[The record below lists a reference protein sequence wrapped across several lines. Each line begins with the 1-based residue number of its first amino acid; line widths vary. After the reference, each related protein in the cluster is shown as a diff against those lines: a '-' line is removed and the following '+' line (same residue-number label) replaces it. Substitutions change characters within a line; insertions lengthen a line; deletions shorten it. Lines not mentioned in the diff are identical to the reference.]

1 MIRKIGVIYQDAV
14 SRGFLEGLCA
24 RLGCQAELVEPPAA
38 IGTTR
43 DLPRKQARH
52 AWEYFRKQQVD
63 LVVRFTDA
71 DRERWQN
78 VRRSEAQRIPSEAG
92 SMWLCGVAVNCVEDW
107 LALDVNYAARWLQV
121 PADPLRNAQN
131 RVGAMKSALAATPTE
146 SSCERSR
153 KFVAEAPPDVF
164 RRWLAQDSLRTFYDD
179 CRAAASN
186 AGCETRNEHDEA
198 ET

>member
-1 MIRKIGVIYQDAV
+1 MIRKIGVIYQDAI

-24 RLGCQAELVEPPAA
+24 RLGCQAELVDPPAA

-43 DLPRKQARH
+43 DLPRKQARY
-52 AWEYFRKQQVD
+52 AWEYFRKQRVD

-71 DRERWQN
+71 DRERWQD
-78 VRRSEAQRIPSEAG
+78 VRRNDAQRIPSEAG
-92 SMWLCGVAVNCVEDW
+92 SMWLCGVAVDCVEDW
-107 LALDVNYAARWLQV
+107 LVLDVSYAERRLQIPV
-121 PADPLRNAQN
+121 DRLRNAQN

-146 SSCERSR
+146 SSRERSR

-164 RRWLAQDSLRTFYDD
+164 RVWLTVDSFRTFYDD
-179 CRAAASN
+179 CRAAASR
-186 AGCETRNEHDEA
+186 AGCETHNEHDEA